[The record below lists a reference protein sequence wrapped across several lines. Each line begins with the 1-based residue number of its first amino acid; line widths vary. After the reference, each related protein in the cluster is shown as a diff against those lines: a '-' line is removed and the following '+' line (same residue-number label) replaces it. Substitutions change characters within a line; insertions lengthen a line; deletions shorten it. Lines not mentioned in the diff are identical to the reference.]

1 MFRCKECGSEFD
13 IKPDYCDC
21 GNDTFEEIVEK
32 VEPAIEIEPIKDA
45 KSENFFE
52 TKKQEYD
59 IPKSETETPNNNKN
73 QNL

>member
-32 VEPAIEIEPIKDA
+32 AEPVIEEKSIKKFGSYGNNAYLCSPKVKKNAAVEQM
-45 KSENFFE
+45 
-52 TKKQEYD
+52 T
-59 IPKSETETPNNNKN
+59 
-73 QNL
+73 L